1 MSIDTV
7 FKPAAPLTL
16 VGVTAV
22 QPCPGQNGTGIY
34 TFHVRCLATA
44 YLTWGRNAAVVA
56 AGAPA
61 AGVPSPNTVGMTIG
75 GVETFEIPGDSFFI
89 STVAASFELIGGSGA

>member
-44 YLTWGRNAAVVA
+44 YLTWGRNASIVSNAGPGAGPVV
-56 AGAPA
+56 
-61 AGVPSPNTVGMTIG
+61 NTVGMTIG

-89 STVAASFELIGGSGA
+89 SNVAASFELIGGSGA